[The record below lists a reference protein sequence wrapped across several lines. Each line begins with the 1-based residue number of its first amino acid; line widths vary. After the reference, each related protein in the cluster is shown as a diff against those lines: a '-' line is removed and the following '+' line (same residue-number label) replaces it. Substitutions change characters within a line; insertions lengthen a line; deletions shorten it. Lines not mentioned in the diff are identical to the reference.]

1 MKQLIKEGII
11 ECKIFKHILSFASP
25 GVAVLRYHSVLERPD
40 DFAKSIGTGII
51 HSSNIFK
58 AQMQLLAREYNP
70 VSLDDIL
77 LFLEEGRNLPPRAVA
92 VTFDDGFADNYEI
105 AKPIL
110 DHFGIP
116 ASFYIA
122 VSSIESPLP
131 PWYIRLRHAF
141 YTSTESSWHDQGCE
155 RQYLLTENIARNDA
169 LVRACQKCA
178 PLAGI
183 AQDLAV
189 SELEMQLQV
198 EAFKPDPGLMLTWDQ
213 VRHLLAAGHIIGSHT
228 LTHSNMAYVDDP
240 DILMH
245 EMVSSKEQLELHL
258 GAPAI
263 HFSYPSPML
272 EPHWSDRTIDACRSA
287 GYRTATTCT
296 PGKVISGDNPL
307 AIKRM
312 WVPFTIQEF
321 EWCLNWTLFGRK
333 M

>member
-1 MKQLIKEGII
+1 MKQLVKKRII
-11 ECKIFKHILSFASP
+11 ECGIFKHVLHFAPP
-25 GVAVLRYHSVLERPD
+25 GVAVLRYHSVVERPD
-40 DFAKSIGTGII
+40 EFAESIGTGII

-58 AQMQLLAREYNP
+58 AQMELLAREYNP

-77 LFLEEGRNLPPRAVA
+77 FFLDEGRNLPPRAVA

-110 DHFGIP
+110 DHYGIP
-116 ASFYIA
+116 AAFYIA

-141 YTSTESSWHDQGCE
+141 YTSTESSWLDQGCE
-155 RQYLLTENIARNDA
+155 RKYILTDEIARNDA
-169 LVRACQKCA
+169 LVRACRKCA

-189 SELEMQLQV
+189 SELERQLLV

-213 VRHLLAAGHIIGSHT
+213 IRLLRAAGHIIGSHT
-228 LTHSNMAYVDDP
+228 LTHPNMAYVDDP
-240 DILMH
+240 EIL
-245 EMVSSKEQLELHL
+245 EQEFVSSRDLLERQL
-258 GAPAI
+258 GAPVI

-272 EPHWSDRTIDACRSA
+272 EPHWSDRTIDACRLA

-296 PGKVISGDNPL
+296 SGKVVCGDNPL

-312 WVPFTIQEF
+312 WVPFTMQDF
-321 EWCLNWTLFGRK
+321 EWCLNWTLLGRTL
-333 M
+333 